1 MEQWQSKKKCNWM
14 LKKYCP
20 TLAELTNRPLGVSGR
35 YYPLADVNSFFGNNR
50 TK

>member
-1 MEQWQSKKKCNWM
+1 MEQWQSKKNVIGCS
-14 LKKYCP
+14 KKYCP

-35 YYPLADVNSFFGNNR
+35 YYPLADVNSFFGNNG